1 MKKSI
6 SRKMRICTGVLAVF
20 VLLALYLWAALRPG
34 VWLRDAFLYEQ
45 ADGSFAG
52 KDAYGRYALTIAPGS
67 EETEV
72 CFWRDG
78 TPVHYRLK
86 AEQTLGGASHVEIER
101 EGRLLFAGSA
111 QGEPGD
117 AILWKQYGGLA
128 DDIQI
133 VVNGAYSPEDLEPTS
148 QWLYNVAVGRRRETR
163 GNIGFLFP
171 MALLGILLA
180 LDVKFPLLFWNLRHS
195 LEVSGG
201 EPSEW
206 YHITQKWS
214 RAAMAMCI
222 AGLAAASFW
231 VH

>member
-1 MKKSI
+1 M
-6 SRKMRICTGVLAVF
+6 LAVF

-78 TPVHYRLK
+78 TPVNYRLK

-133 VVNGAYSPEDLEPTS
+133 VVNGAYSPEDLEPTGHGDVHRRS
-148 QWLYNVAVGRRRETR
+148 GGGKFLGPLKERGPQLQQLCQNAVLHDEPGRSERQRFAVEESIAALHAVLHEGKLR
-163 GNIGFLFP
+163 GGK
-171 MALLGILLA
+171 LLA
-180 LDVKFPLLFWNLRHS
+180 VQTFIGSEVQPFPQPQL
-195 LEVSGG
+195 
-201 EPSEW
+201 
-206 YHITQKWS
+206 
-214 RAAMAMCI
+214 
-222 AGLAAASFW
+222 
-231 VH
+231 